1 MVSDLG
7 TAMIIQANASALPLP
22 DRSVDLIVTSPPYW
36 SLRSYEDGGEALG
49 GQIGVESTPAEY
61 VDSLI
66 HCTREWLRVLK
77 PAGSLW
83 VNLGDKYNAYNGN
96 RGEGTLQSNRPRQAV
111 ERGHGLDV
119 KTARPKSLLGL
130 PWRYAIRCLDD
141 LGLILRAEVI
151 WHKTNAMPESVRD
164 RVRRSHEQWFHFV
177 TQPRHYGDMA
187 PLREPSNPAN
197 VRPADSRGDQ
207 SEVEVTRRQR
217 RHASVGH
224 PDGKLPGSVWSIST
238 QPMRPPPHLKTRH
251 FAAFPMEGPRRII
264 SAWCPPGGVV
274 LDPMGGTGTTAL
286 VAKALGRHGV
296 SVDMSEDYCR
306 LARWRIEDP
315 RQLDRAARAASAP
328 VLGQVGS

>member
-1 MVSDLG
+1 MTLG
-7 TAMIIQANASALPLP
+7 MATIIRADAAALPLA
-22 DRSVDLIVTSPPYW
+22 DQSADWVVTSPPYW
-36 SLRSYEDGGEALG
+36 SLRSYEDGGVVLG
-49 GQIGVESTPAEY
+49 GQIGAEPTPTEY
-61 VDSLI
+61 TDSLI
-66 HCTREWLRVLK
+66 RCTGEWLRVLK

-96 RGEGTLQSNRPRQAV
+96 RGEGTLQSNRPRQSV

-130 PWRYAIRCLDD
+130 PWRYAIRCLDE

-151 WHKTNAMPESVRD
+151 WHKPNAMPESVRD

-177 TQPRHYGDMA
+177 AQPRYYGDMT

-197 VRPADSRGDQ
+197 VRPADMRGDQ
-207 SEVEVTRRQR
+207 SEVEAARRQR
-217 RHASVGH
+217 GHASVGHPGRELNYH

-238 QPMRPPPHLKTRH
+238 QPLQTPPHVKTRH
-251 FAAFPMEGPRRII
+251 FAAFPMEVPRRII

-274 LDPMGGTGTTAL
+274 LDPMGGAGTTAL

-296 SVDMSEDYCR
+296 SADLSEDYCR
-306 LARWRIEDP
+306 LARWRVDDP
-315 RQLDRAARAASAP
+315 RQLARA
-328 VLGQVGS
+328 VGRRIA